1 MPKISES
8 DEYLIYRAIADET
21 ISHSG
26 SEVCAVEEIHYS
38 LIAGHKVEIKFDT
51 TAVLEL
57 YGSGRIGGLGRKIT
71 GDSSAGEDVTIDFS
85 ASAAGTVYIVIR
97 KVKGF

>member
-8 DEYLIYRAIADET
+8 DEYLIYRAIGDET

-38 LIAGHKVEIKFDT
+38 LVAGHKVDIKF
-51 TAVLEL
+51 ASSVVLEL
-57 YGSGRIGGLGRKIT
+57 YGSGRIGGLGRNIT
-71 GDSSAGEDVTIDFS
+71 GDSSAGDNVVVDFS
-85 ASAAGTVYIVIR
+85 TNAAGTVYIVIR
-97 KVKGF
+97 KVSGF